1 MALSSDATHYRW
13 SPQTVWCSGVEFVGC
28 SPLLPPP
35 SPLLPP
41 QRLTKALPGEQR
53 NTAAE
58 AYLHHDLL
66 GFTGNTGNYRVSGS
80 PCQRQWE
87 VSLCVW
93 GGVVCVCVGGCGV
106 CVCMCVWC
114 VCECLEC
121 ACVCPLVSMSQ
132 DFVLRLVQSSD
143 ELVAEQMS
151 RLLNTLS
158 SLKTGQ

>member
-1 MALSSDATHYRW
+1 MV
-13 SPQTVWCSGVEFVGC
+13 QWCGVCGLF
-28 SPLLPPP
+28 PPP

-87 VSLCVW
+87 VSLCVC
-93 GGVVCVCVGGCGV
+93 GCVVCVWGV
-106 CVCMCVWC
+106 CVVCVYVCVWC

-121 ACVCPLVSMSQ
+121 ACVCPLVFMSQ